1 MNIYWRSEA
10 DYPEAWAEVPLNEEE
25 QRILEEIE
33 SQFYEEEVAQT
44 DEESPLYSS
53 RVALTIPMGFLVAGI
68 LVVLVFFTSRLLVA
82 LTGFVVMVIAAT
94 FLVQG
99 LRGANE
105 ASAEGRPG
113 RERHESKRIRLL
125 APLSGS

>member
-99 LRGANE
+99 LRARTKLQRKGVQGGSDTKAN
-105 ASAEGRPG
+105 GF
-113 RERHESKRIRLL
+113 
-125 APLSGS
+125 GSWPR